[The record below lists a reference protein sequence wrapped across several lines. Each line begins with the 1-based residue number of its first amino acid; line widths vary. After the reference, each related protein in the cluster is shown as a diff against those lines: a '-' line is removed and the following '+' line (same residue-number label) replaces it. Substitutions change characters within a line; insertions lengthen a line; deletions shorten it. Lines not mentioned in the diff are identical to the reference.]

1 MMQGQLQGGRIR
13 PAVPADL
20 DRIMEIYEIAKTYM
34 RENGNPNQWNGSYPE
49 RTLLAEDMERK
60 CLYVY
65 EDKGGVHAVFVLALG
80 EEPTYR
86 YIEGG
91 AWLNE
96 APYGTIHR
104 LASDGSVRGM
114 FGKCVEFCLAVI
126 PQLRADTHADNH
138 TMQHLLQKHD
148 FVRCG
153 IIYLANGSPRIAYQ
167 HN

>member
-1 MMQGQLQGGRIR
+1 MIQQMQEGGIR
-13 PAVPADL
+13 HAVLADL
-20 DRIMEIYEIAKTYM
+20 DRVMEIYEIAKSHM
-34 RENGNPNQWNGSYPE
+34 KKSGNPNQWNGSYPE
-49 RTLLAEDMERK
+49 RSLLESDIERE

-65 EDKGGVHAVFVLALG
+65 EDLSGVHAVFVLALG

-91 AWLNE
+91 AWPNA

-114 FGKCVEFCLAVI
+114 FAKCLEFCLMVV
-126 PQLRADTHADNH
+126 PQLRADTHADNR
-138 TMQHLLQKHD
+138 TMQHLLEKHG

-153 IIYLANGSPRIAYQ
+153 IVYVADGSPRIAYQ
-167 HN
+167 YV